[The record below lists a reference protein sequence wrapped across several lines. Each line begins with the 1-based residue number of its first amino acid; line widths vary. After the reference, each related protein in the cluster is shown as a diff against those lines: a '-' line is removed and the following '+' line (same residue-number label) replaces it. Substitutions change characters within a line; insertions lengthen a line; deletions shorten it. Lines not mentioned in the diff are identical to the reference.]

1 MIIFGLGTIVGIKK
15 ANFSNQ
21 WDKNYHRNFAGPKQ
35 GFMDDFRNLDKRDFM
50 QIHGIFGEVIKIGDK
65 DIVIQ
70 GKDNIEK
77 VILVNN
83 DTIIKEFR
91 KTITIK
97 DLKLHSF
104 VIIIGEPDDQG
115 QIEANLI
122 RLLPPPPDQTSLRSV
137 FPYIH

>member
-1 MIIFGLGTIVGIKK
+1 
-15 ANFSNQ
+15 
-21 WDKNYHRNFAGPKQ
+21 
-35 GFMDDFRNLDKRDFM
+35 MDDFRNLDKRDFM
-50 QIHGIFGEVIKIGDK
+50 QIHGIFGEIIKIGDQ

-77 VILVNN
+77 VILINK

-91 KTITIK
+91 KTIAIK

-104 VIIIGEPDDQG
+104 VIIIGEPDNQG

-122 RLLPPPPDQTSLRSV
+122 RLLPPLPDQASLREAS
-137 FPYIH
+137 PYIH